1 MNQITLKKISG
12 AILAC
17 LIAIC
22 GHAQSAHTNTVAASL
37 IPGLGFRH
45 AVPSAQ
51 SVAIRGSWSPDT
63 MPLQRDAAGLWTS
76 PAPALT
82 PGAYEYSVL
91 ADGATNPV
99 DLSAAFI
106 LHVPALN
113 DSEYVAAGAAH
124 GRVHVHRYVSHALG
138 TNREC
143 WVYTP
148 PGYDAGDQRYPLLVL
163 QHAGA
168 DTQKT
173 WVAKGNVDW
182 LLDQLIAA
190 KRARPMVVLM
200 LDGHPQGEP
209 VYLKDETRVA
219 AMNDLKRE
227 LFEDAIPLA
236 EANYRIEPS
245 RELRGLAGPSVGGGQ
260 MISIGLSNLDRFAW
274 LGVFSAGHDIPEFYQ
289 AALDDPAALNA
300 RLKLLWI
307 SCARDDKAFAEN
319 EKFIALLKSKGIRYE
334 WYITPGAHNWRVWR
348 RDLTEYLSRVFQPT
362 PAGSH

>member
-1 MNQITLKKISG
+1 
-12 AILAC
+12 
-17 LIAIC
+17 
-22 GHAQSAHTNTVAASL
+22 
-37 IPGLGFRH
+37 
-45 AVPSAQ
+45 
-51 SVAIRGSWSPDT
+51 

-143 WVYTP
+143 WIYTP

-209 VYLKDETRVA
+209 VYLKEETRVA